1 MAGDQDPGM
10 TDKALVLFSGGQD
23 STVSLA
29 WALERFARVET
40 IGFHYGQKHRIEL
53 DVRPK
58 VLWAIRRDFP
68 AWAEKLGEDH
78 MVEIEALGQMSDT
91 ALTRDVAIRFEA
103 NGLPNTFVPG
113 RNLLFLTFAATTAYR
128 RDLRRL
134 VLGVCETDYSGY
146 PDCRNDTM
154 KAMQLALNL
163 GMDSR
168 FVVETPLM
176 WIDKAETWRLTER
189 LGGAKLVEIIRR
201 ETHSCY
207 HGDRER
213 HCHAA
218 PGLRRSRWP
227 GSRTRMNKISYSGYR
242 FPPEIIQ
249 QAIWLY
255 LRFTLS
261 LRDVEDLLAERGVA
275 VSYETVRRWVN
286 HFGPMIAADLRKR
299 RLKPHTTWHL
309 DEVYLKIDG
318 RMVYLWRAVD
328 AEGEVLDVLVQS
340 KRNKHAAL
348 KLMRKLLKKY
358 AFVPERLVTDDLR
371 SYSAAVRELGI
382 KRRHERGLWKN
393 NRAENSHQ
401 PTRRRERK
409 MQRFK
414 SAGSTQKFLSTHAAV
429 YNTFNVQRHL
439 ISAQTH
445 RALRGV
451 AMTTWRTAVAAA

>member
-1 MAGDQDPGM
+1 MIEEMAARKLNPHTQRSHISSC
-10 TDKALVLFSGGQD
+10 K
-23 STVSLA
+23 
-29 WALERFARVET
+29 RFA
-40 IGFHYGQKHRIEL
+40 
-53 DVRPK
+53 
-58 VLWAIRRDFP
+58 
-68 AWAEKLGEDH
+68 AWLKR
-78 MVEIEALGQMSDT
+78 SPDT
-91 ALTRDVAIRFEA
+91 ATADEVRRFQ
-103 NGLPNTFVPG
+103 LH
-113 RNLLFLTFAATTAYR
+113 
-128 RDLRRL
+128 L
-134 VLGVCETDYSGY
+134 VE
-146 PDCRNDTM
+146 
-154 KAMQLALNL
+154 
-163 GMDSR
+163 
-168 FVVETPLM
+168 
-176 WIDKAETWRLTER
+176 
-189 LGGAKLVEIIRR
+189 GGASICNRNR
-201 ETHSCY
+201 
-207 HGDRER
+207 R
-213 HCHAA
+213 HCHGD
-218 PGLRRSRWP
+218 PGLRGSQWP
-227 GSRTRMNKISYSGYR
+227 GSPPRMNKVSYSGIVSR
-242 FPPEIIQ
+242 PTIL

-286 HFGPMIAADLRKR
+286 HFGPLIAADLRKR

-358 AFVPERLVTDDLR
+358 AFVPERLVTNNLR
-371 SYSAAVRELGI
+371 SYSAAVRDLGI
-382 KRRHERGLWKN
+382 ERRHKRGRWKN

-414 SAGSTQKFLSTHAAV
+414 SPGSAQKFLSTHAAV

-445 RALRGV
+445 RALRGA
-451 AMTTWRTAVAAA
+451 AMTTWRTTVAAA